1 MSDLLENESW
11 KKVQEEFE
19 KDSDIM
25 ELMENILITTPGIA
39 VSVVVGDQVLF
50 SGAKGHIGFVSP
62 DEENVSQFPEVSTDG
77 TAFLIASISKTF
89 LATLC
94 LQCFERGEIDLDS
107 DINHYLTR
115 PDRRYPPIRVSN
127 PSFPSQSITIRHLL
141 THSSGLC
148 DDESALSV
156 HNRWRT
162 SGRDC
167 PISLYEY
174 VHNRLIPSGREYEE
188 SLWSR
193 RSPPGEAA
201 YHYSNAGFTLLGLVV
216 EQVTNMSL
224 NDLAHRDI
232 FDPLGM
238 KNTDYFLSYF
248 NEPVVVA
255 EEEKKIDIAIPYLG
269 ENDPITNHYCVAEWP
284 ACQIRST
291 LTDLTS
297 YLLAF
302 TSENPSKLLLSKKC
316 MKVLMPE
323 NMTKGLAWWG
333 KDTSYGDKKGRFW
346 DHGGFMDGVRTHIYL
361 FPAEGEQ
368 EQEQEQQTEVGSLRR
383 QKKGAIILTN
393 GWGSYEMITCGII
406 RALKN
411 LP

>member
-1 MSDLLENESW
+1 MSDLLEHESW

-25 ELMENILITTPGIA
+25 ELMENILIATPGIA

-50 SGAKGHIGFVSP
+50 SGAKGYIGFVSP
-62 DEENVSQFPEVSTDG
+62 DEENVSHFPEVSTDG
-77 TAFLIASISKTF
+77 TAFLIASITKTF
-89 LATLC
+89 LATVC
-94 LQCFERGEIDLDS
+94 MQCSERGEIDLDS
-107 DINHYLTR
+107 DINLYLTR

-127 PSFPSQSITIRHLL
+127 PSFPSRSINIRHLL

-148 DDESALSV
+148 DDESALAVYS
-156 HNRWRT
+156 RWRT

-167 PISLYEY
+167 PLSLYEY
-174 VHNRLIPSGREYEE
+174 VHDRLIPSGREYEA

-201 YHYSNAGFTLLGLVV
+201 YHYSNAGFALLGLVI
-216 EQVTNMSL
+216 EQATNMSL
-224 NDLAHRDI
+224 NDVAHRDI

-248 NEPVVVA
+248 NEPVVVKE

-291 LTDLTS
+291 LTDLAN

-302 TSENPSKLLLSKKC
+302 TSENPSKLLLSRES

-333 KDTSYGDKKGRFW
+333 KDTSYGDKTGRFW
-346 DHGGFMDGVRTHIYL
+346 GHGGFMDGVRTHIYF

-368 EQEQEQQTEVGSLRR
+368 EADSLRR

-393 GWGSYEMITCGII
+393 GWGSYEMITSGII